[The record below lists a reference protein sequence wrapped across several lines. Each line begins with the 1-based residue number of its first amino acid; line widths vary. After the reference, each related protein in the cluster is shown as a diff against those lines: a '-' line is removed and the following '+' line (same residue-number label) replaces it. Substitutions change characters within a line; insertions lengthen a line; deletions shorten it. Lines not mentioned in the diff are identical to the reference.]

1 MLYFIYKYMNKA
13 YKNIKQ
19 TLSRYIYFRVGVVF
33 SIILFNILISLYIRK
48 SGLYFNENLFP
59 FGLRI
64 NVGIIGAL
72 LVFVTW
78 GLYQYR
84 LFYRYVIYTILIMCG
99 SWSNLIERFVFG
111 SVTDYINF
119 GIVYANIADLQIWIG
134 VLMLNYFAWTDR
146 ENLDSTLWK
155 DLV

>member
-1 MLYFIYKYMNKA
+1 M
-13 YKNIKQ
+13 KQ
-19 TLSRYIYFRVGVVF
+19 RYQNFKSTLSKYIIYRILLVTG
-33 SIILFNILISLYIRK
+33 IILFNIGVSFYIRK
-48 SGLYFNENLFP
+48 SGLYYEQNLFP

-64 NVGIIGAL
+64 NIGIIGAL

-84 LFYRYVIYTILIMCG
+84 LFYRFVIYTLLVMSG

-134 VLMLNYFAWTDR
+134 VIALNIFAWTDK
-146 ENLDSTLWK
+146 ENLDTTAWK

>member
-1 MLYFIYKYMNKA
+1 MYNVGM
-13 YKNIKQ
+13 KQ
-19 TLSRYIYFRVGVVF
+19 SYHNFKSTLSKYIYLRIFLVAGIV
-33 SIILFNILISLYIRK
+33 LFNIGISFYIRK
-48 SGLYFNENLFP
+48 SGFYYEENLFP

-64 NVGIIGAL
+64 NIGIIGAL

-84 LFYRYVIYTILIMCG
+84 LFYRFVIYTLLVMSG

-134 VLMLNYFAWTDR
+134 VIALNIFAWTDK
-146 ENLDSTLWK
+146 ENLDTTAWK